1 MIFKRKNLEE
11 TRRGKLAK
19 RISNA
24 RRRCPGVEAKYSDNA
39 DAAYICRCCEDL
51 LAEGG
56 NIVLQLLPPRDLNA
70 EEIFLD
76 QAFDLIRNIEN
87 SLNSAFR
94 FPSVIETELFPA
106 ATELKDLIIE
116 YAKS

>member
-24 RRRCPGVEAKYSDNA
+24 RRRCRGVEAKYSDNA
-39 DAAYICRCCEDL
+39 DAAICRCCEDL